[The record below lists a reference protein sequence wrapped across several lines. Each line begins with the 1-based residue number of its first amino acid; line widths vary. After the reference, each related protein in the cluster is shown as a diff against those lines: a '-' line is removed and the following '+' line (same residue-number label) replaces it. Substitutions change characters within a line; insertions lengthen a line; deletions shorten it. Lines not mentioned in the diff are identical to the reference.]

1 MAKFLENNLELC
13 LEPDEE
19 LAPKDA
25 VVLDV
30 ADVRKCKIVTS
41 IKQARFG
48 QHNGNRACLV
58 VFEFSFV
65 PSYQV
70 RFKHVELVIRVMKPK
85 GAHGGGST
93 IEQPTVIAYE
103 PKRWLGH
110 RYERVIRHSM
120 HAGANL
126 GTLTRSV
133 AGVEI
138 GPTFGGERSEEYAEG
153 QRASV
158 MSVPGQTTAEWRLS
172 ENELAREGVPN
183 PFRGALIVGCGLS
196 FAVRISFRVRL
207 SKSLDPIS
215 WRAAQARTTDVIP
228 FDAETTMDGIGPP
241 TCFIDNMEDDRFK
254 LDSFVITDWEL

>member
-1 MAKFLENNLELC
+1 MAKALEDNLELC

-30 ADVRKCKIVTS
+30 ADVRKCKIVMS

-48 QHNGNRACLV
+48 QHDGNRACLV

-70 RFKHVELVIRVMKPK
+70 RFKHVEVAIRVSKPK
-85 GAHGGGST
+85 RAYRGSST

-103 PKRWLGH
+103 PKRWLGR
-110 RYERVIRHSM
+110 RYKRVIRRSM
-120 HAGANL
+120 HAGTNL
-126 GTLTRSV
+126 GTLTRPV

-138 GPTFGGERSEEYAEG
+138 GPTLGGERSEEYAEG
-153 QRASV
+153 QRVPV
-158 MSVPGQTTAEWRLS
+158 MSVPGQTTTEWHLS
-172 ENELAREGVPN
+172 ENELAHEGVSN
-183 PFRGALIVGCGLS
+183 PFRGALIIRCGLS

-207 SKSLDPIS
+207 SKPLDPIS
-215 WRAAQARTTDVIP
+215 WRTAQARTTDLIP
-228 FDAETTMDGIGPP
+228 FDAETVADGIGPP
-241 TCFIDNMEDDRFK
+241 VCFIDSMEDDRFK
-254 LDSFVITDWEL
+254 LDSFVITDWDL